1 MGLQDRN
8 KRGFR
13 RLLRS
18 FGYAWTGLTYVVKY
32 EQNMQIHLILSLI
45 VFCMAFALSIPVS
58 HWLVLLLVIAGVFA
72 LEIMN
77 TAIERTVD
85 LVTEE
90 YHPHAK
96 RAKDIAAAA
105 VFVYSI
111 FAVIIGLLIFIPA
124 LLSYFSFSYAWMGAL
139 SL

>member
-8 KRGFR
+8 KRGFK

-18 FGYAWTGLTYVVKY
+18 FSYASQGFGYVVKN
-32 EQNMQIHLILSLI
+32 EQNMQIHLVVATITLLA
-45 VFCMAFALSIPVS
+45 AFLLDFPVT
-58 HWLVLLLVIAGVFA
+58 HWLLLLIVIAGMFA

-90 YHPHAK
+90 FHPLAK

-105 VFVYSI
+105 VFVYCL
-111 FAVIIGLLIFIPA
+111 FAVIIGCILFIPA
-124 LLSYFSFSYAWMGAL
+124 LLAL
-139 SL
+139 F

>member
-1 MGLQDRN
+1 MALQDRN
-8 KRGFR
+8 RKGFK

-18 FGYAWTGLTYVVKY
+18 FGYASCGLRHVIRH
-32 EQNMQIHLILSLI
+32 EQNMQIHIGAALIILI
-45 VFCMAFALSIPVS
+45 SAGLLQLPLVQ
-58 HWLVLLLVIAGVFA
+58 WLILLLVIAGMFA

-90 YHPHAK
+90 FHPLAK

-105 VFVYSI
+105 VFVYSF
-111 FAVIIGLLIFIPA
+111 FAVIIGLILFVPPLLRLI
-124 LLSYFSFSYAWMGAL
+124 L
-139 SL
+139 

>member
-8 KRGFR
+8 NRGFK

-18 FGYAWTGLTYVVKY
+18 FGYAIEGFRYVLEH
-32 EQNMQIHLILSLI
+32 EQNMQIHLGVAIVVLLGAWLLQLPLI
-45 VFCMAFALSIPVS
+45 SCLI
-58 HWLVLLLVIAGVFA
+58 LLLVIAGMFA

-85 LVTEE
+85 LVTMEH
-90 YHPHAK
+90 HPLAK
-96 RAKDIAAAA
+96 RAKDLSAAA

-111 FAVIIGLLIFIPA
+111 FAVVIGLLIFLPPLARLI
-124 LLSYFSFSYAWMGAL
+124 L
-139 SL
+139 

>member
-1 MGLQDRN
+1 MALHDRN
-8 KRGFR
+8 RKGFK

-18 FGYAWTGLTYVVKY
+18 FGYATQGLRHVIKH
-32 EQNMQIHLILSLI
+32 EQNMQVHLAAAVMILLGAWLLQFPLI
-45 VFCMAFALSIPVS
+45 
-58 HWLVLLLVIAGVFA
+58 HWLVLLLVIAGMFA

-90 YHPHAK
+90 FHPLAK

-105 VFVYSI
+105 VFVYSF
-111 FAVIIGLLIFIPA
+111 FAVIIGLILFVPPILRLI
-124 LLSYFSFSYAWMGAL
+124 L
-139 SL
+139 

>member
-1 MGLQDRN
+1 MALHDRN
-8 KRGFR
+8 RKGFK

-18 FGYAWTGLTYVVKY
+18 FGYATQGFRHVLKN
-32 EQNMQIHLILSLI
+32 EQNMQVHLVVAALVMIMAAILGLPRIDI
-45 VFCMAFALSIPVS
+45 V
-58 HWLVLLLVIAGVFA
+58 VLLLVIAGMFS

-90 YHPHAK
+90 FHPLAK

-105 VFVYSI
+105 VFVYCL
-111 FAVIIGLLIFIPA
+111 FAVVIGLIMFVPPIMKLF
-124 LLSYFSFSYAWMGAL
+124 M
-139 SL
+139 

>member
-1 MGLQDRN
+1 MALQDRN

-18 FGYAWTGLTYVVKY
+18 FVYATNGLVYVIKR
-32 EQNMQIHLILSLI
+32 EQNMQIHLAISI
-45 VFCMAFALSIPVS
+45 VVLFLGLLLGLPTYQ
-58 HWLVLLLVIAGVFA
+58 WLVLLLVIGGIFS

-85 LVTEE
+85 LITDE
-90 YHPHAK
+90 YHPYAK

-111 FAVIIGLLIFIPA
+111 FAIIIGLIIFIPP
-124 LLSYFSFSYAWMGAL
+124 LLEKWFS
-139 SL
+139 

>member
-1 MGLQDRN
+1 MGLHDRN
-8 KRGFR
+8 KRGFK

-18 FGYAWTGLTYVVKY
+18 FFYASQGFKYVLKH
-32 EQNMQIHLILSLI
+32 EQNMQIHLLVAI
-45 VFCMAFALSIPVS
+45 VTVFAAFLLQFPVG
-58 HWLVLLLVIAGVFA
+58 HWVVLLLVIASMFA

-90 YHPHAK
+90 YHPLAK

-105 VFVYSI
+105 VFIYCL
-111 FAVIIGLLIFIPA
+111 FAVAIGCILFIPA
-124 LLSYFSFSYAWMGAL
+124 LLELF
-139 SL
+139 